1 MTVIACHGRWS
12 PPRLLLTTR
21 LPQNNLTPS
30 PPPLYPTTNKGQGN
44 VLTMCVYSVVQKKNE
59 RVSIPKNRDNSGQ
72 VSGWGWDKKEK
83 FKANLILPAP
93 TPAINPKNVR
103 PFSINVREGR
113 QQVERRRSADDGNS
127 GEKKKKKKSFHAT
140 PEEVKEKMASSQFL
154 FRSFVHSR
162 RR

>member
-1 MTVIACHGRWS
+1 
-12 PPRLLLTTR
+12 
-21 LPQNNLTPS
+21 
-30 PPPLYPTTNKGQGN
+30 
-44 VLTMCVYSVVQKKNE
+44 
-59 RVSIPKNRDNSGQ
+59 
-72 VSGWGWDKKEK
+72 
-83 FKANLILPAP
+83 
-93 TPAINPKNVR
+93 
-103 PFSINVREGR
+103 VREGR